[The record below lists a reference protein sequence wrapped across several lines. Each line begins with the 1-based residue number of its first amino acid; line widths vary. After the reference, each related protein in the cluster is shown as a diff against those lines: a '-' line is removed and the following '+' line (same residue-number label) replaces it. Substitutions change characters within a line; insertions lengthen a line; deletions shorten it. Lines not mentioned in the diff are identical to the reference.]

1 MWQAELLNTIFGSL
15 SSGVAASTSSY
26 ESISTVTVG
35 SGGSASIDFTSIPA
49 TYTHLQLR
57 GIFRGSPAAT
67 YGGLR
72 LRLGSSNTIDTA
84 TNYSTHN
91 VYGDGSSAAIGA
103 ASNSNVIFTGSIP
116 QASISASIFGVAV
129 IDILDYANTNKY
141 KTTRTL
147 SGVDANGSG
156 YSELMSGN
164 WRSTNAVNTL
174 SIFATSGNFVQY
186 SQFALYGIKGS

>member
-1 MWQAELLNTIFGSL
+1 LLNTIFGSL

>member
-1 MWQAELLNTIFGSL
+1 LLNTIIGSF
-15 SSGVAASTSSY
+15 SSGVVTPSDSY
-26 ESISTVTVG
+26 ESIATVTVG
-35 SGGSASIDFTSIPA
+35 GGGSATIDFTSIPA

-103 ASNSNVIFTGSIP
+103 ASNSNVIYTGTIP
-116 QASISASIFGVAV
+116 QASISANIFGVAV

-147 SGVDANGSG
+147 DGVDANGSG
-156 YSELMSGN
+156 YSEFMSGN
-164 WRSTNAVNTL
+164 WRSTNAINTL

-186 SQFALYGIKGS
+186 SQFALYGVKS